1 MAMNRTPSGVVKLT
15 PEQAEQAIV
24 PGARAHTFVRSIAW
38 AGADMDREQIIAAIE
53 SEGGAEI
60 CDDAAVFEHR
70 IAVQIRGVRTF
81 IETDPA
87 RIQLL
92 LKQAART
99 LAAASAGD
107 CNANLPTSAQLN
119 ALRGFAQRHGRTW
132 KSKLNAA
139 WASGRDERLPDAP
152 LLRQVRNE
160 FGPVWLAR
168 FSLARLPAQNG

>member
-1 MAMNRTPSGVVKLT
+1 MAMNKTPSGVVKLT
-15 PEQAEQAIV
+15 PEQAEQAIAL
-24 PGARAHTFVRSIAW
+24 GAQVHTFVRSIAW

-60 CDDAAVFEHR
+60 CDDAAAFEHR

-92 LKQAART
+92 LTQAVRTQAAV
-99 LAAASAGD
+99 SAGED
-107 CNANLPTSAQLN
+107 KPNIPTSAQLN

-152 LLRQVRNE
+152 LLRQLRNE
-160 FGPVWLAR
+160 FGPEWLAR
-168 FSLARLPAQNG
+168 FSLASLPAQNG